1 MYFKGLIAHSEV
13 ESETIYF
20 AAADF
25 HLARQGAQ
33 LAYPNSRLV
42 WLFPV
47 DEDEFPANLRG
58 ASEEPAGRELLDV
71 ARKQEPR

>member
-1 MYFKGLIAHSEV
+1 MYFKGLIAHSDI
-13 ESETIYF
+13 ESEAIYL

-42 WLFPV
+42 WLFPI
-47 DEDEFPANLRG
+47 DENDVPGHLRG
-58 ASEEPAGRELLDV
+58 AREEPAGRELLDISR
-71 ARKQEPR
+71 AQEP

>member
-1 MYFKGLIAHSEV
+1 MYFKGLIAHSDI
-13 ESETIYF
+13 ESEAIYL

-42 WLFPV
+42 WLFPI
-47 DEDEFPANLRG
+47 DENDVPEHLRG
-58 ASEEPAGRELLDV
+58 AREEPTGRALLDI
-71 ARKQEPR
+71 ARAQDS

>member
-1 MYFKGLIAHSEV
+1 MYFKGLIAHSDI

-42 WLFPV
+42 WLFPI
-47 DEDEFPANLRG
+47 DEDDFPANLRG
-58 ASEEPAGRELLDV
+58 ATEEPTGRELLDA